1 MHPPFFCTIYQSNIN
16 RCFFLLYFPGHF
28 PMNDRLRALL
38 FKNYF
43 LKFHYWN
50 LFYHFLHYN
59 QVIKNHYFAD
69 GSFRAAVSGVFMRKI
84 TTSDQKNIIG
94 SRIRQLRMAR
104 KLTQDELAARLQVN
118 GYNFSKLTI
127 LRIELGKRLVTD
139 IELKGLCEF
148 FETDPNSLLDYRP
161 DSQKETIKDP
171 FIHRF

>member
-1 MHPPFFCTIYQSNIN
+1 MCAH
-16 RCFFLLYFPGHF
+16 
-28 PMNDRLRALL
+28 
-38 FKNYF
+38 
-43 LKFHYWN
+43 
-50 LFYHFLHYN
+50 
-59 QVIKNHYFAD
+59 
-69 GSFRAAVSGVFMRKI
+69 SGVFMRKI

-148 FETDPNSLLDYRP
+148 FETDPNSLLGYHHEP
-161 DSQKETIKDP
+161 QKEDTVREP